1 MSSVLSVLLPIFAL
15 ILVGF
20 ICRRSERLGPNAASE
35 INRMVVWL
43 CLPALLLSALPTGT
57 GPFMLAEYYKREASL
72 VSGTILISTLGSLL
86 TLSICLYLIG
96 N

>member
-1 MSSVLSVLLPIFAL
+1 MLLK
-15 ILVGF
+15 LVAHPLLLWF
-20 ICRRSERLGPNAASE
+20 LAFK
-35 INRMVVWL
+35 VFD
-43 CLPALLLSALPTGT
+43 LPPLWAHSALLLSALPTGT

-72 VSGTILISTLGSLL
+72 VSSTILISTLGSLL